1 MKLLHTQGGL
11 YVFQV
16 FDYYACS
23 GMTLLLIAIL
33 QSVGVGWVYGKFM
46 NYRSVFIMKQIFP
59 QLCFSI
65 FSQVQTDFMT
75 T

>member
-1 MKLLHTQGGL
+1 MFVTITAFILYAKARKLIQLLSHTQGGL
-11 YVFQV
+11 YIFQV

-46 NYRSVFIMKQIFP
+46 NYRNIKAS
-59 QLCFSI
+59 S
-65 FSQVQTDFMT
+65 
-75 T
+75 